1 MPVNYKT
8 YNAYLD
14 LYMSNPKANQ
24 ILLKMVRAYT
34 RAVRA
39 KLSILFEEHSDFL
52 TNAEESRLY
61 DLADVVDNRLYED
74 SCDIQRYDDCW
85 IHDIDTLYRRV
96 KYTMKEYEAKYGSA
110 EEVIGADTG
119 PIYQVELRCPSNENG
134 GGIVREVAIIINEIA
149 DEQIVVLR

>member
-1 MPVNYKT
+1 MSVNYKT

-85 IHDIDTLYRRV
+85 IHDIDTLYKRV
-96 KYTMKEYEAKYGSA
+96 KYTMKEYESKYGSIN
-110 EEVIGADTG
+110 EVLGVDSG
-119 PIYQVELRCPSNENG
+119 SLYEVELRCPSNENG